1 MTESPLAGLDVLGL
15 QFFGVNM
22 ADISTAA
29 LIVVMSTMGLELRLR
44 DFGRIARAPLPI
56 VVGLGCQVILGPL
69 VAFGLAILLHP
80 PMPIAVGLILLA
92 CCPSAATSAFFTFLA
107 KGEVA
112 ISVTLTAISGPIVT
126 FTLPVLVNYA
136 LRVFGGV
143 NQSIFL
149 PVGRSMIE
157 IATLIVLPVAAGMAV
172 RALAPKTAAAVG
184 KVAAKICFGFVI
196 GIMVV
201 LLTYLWPRL
210 PALLAM
216 TGLATLCLNLVML
229 IGGFIVARALKTNE
243 AQSRAISI
251 EIGIHNFIL
260 AVVISLAILKRPDFA
275 LVPITYL
282 FVMYATVFTFIGYC
296 RLIRDRKQIPVG
308 HDG

>member
-1 MTESPLAGLDVLGL
+1 
-15 QFFGVNM
+15 
-22 ADISTAA
+22 
-29 LIVVMSTMGLELRLR
+29 
-44 DFGRIARAPLPI
+44 
-56 VVGLGCQVILGPL
+56 
-69 VAFGLAILLHP
+69 
-80 PMPIAVGLILLA
+80 
-92 CCPSAATSAFFTFLA
+92 
-107 KGEVA
+107 
-112 ISVTLTAISGPIVT
+112 
-126 FTLPVLVNYA
+126 
-136 LRVFGGV
+136 
-143 NQSIFL
+143 
-149 PVGRSMIE
+149 
-157 IATLIVLPVAAGMAV
+157 MAV